1 MSSSDQTTD
10 SATAEP
16 DETPGDSS
24 PDRALARPAGRRPW
38 WVRTAL
44 VLGVLAAALVVGLGG
59 LVVARAGEALPGTH
73 VAAVDVGGL
82 GEADLR
88 AEVERVVASRRDT
101 AVPVTAAG
109 QSFTFTP
116 GTEGYEAEVDA
127 TVQAALEAG
136 RGGFLGLGGHVA
148 ATFGDER
155 RVELSGGPVEAAVT
169 AFVQDVASEVDQP
182 MSPGT
187 VRVNPDSLEVRTWAP
202 QRRVSLDVPGATEAL
217 LAVVGDAD
225 PEPVELPAE
234 TTPPPTDEAAV
245 ADAADRAQRAVADA
259 LVLRA
264 NGGALTLSPSDVARV
279 LRTEERDGRLALV
292 AHPGTLTEVVSD
304 QLSEV
309 EDRPRDATFDVVSG
323 LTTLDDQGS
332 VTWSPQP
339 ADVRVVPSE
348 SGHTWDEATAAEQ
361 VGRLLDDGT
370 REAELQLEEV
380 PADLTTADAE
390 ALGVDNLIG
399 TFTTYHD
406 CCQNRVTNIH
416 RIADIVRGAIVRPG
430 ETFSINDHVGQRT
443 RAKGFVA
450 DGVIING
457 ELEEEVGGGISQF
470 ATTTYNAAFF
480 AGIEIVDHQA
490 HSYYISRYPLGREAT
505 LNYGTIDLVFRNT
518 TDNGIY
524 IHTSYTGES
533 ITVSL
538 FGDNG
543 GRTVRAVAGE
553 PYDYEPHG
561 TRTRATNELY
571 EGQRRVVQSGMDGFR
586 VTIERVISGG
596 GIDRTE
602 EITTVYA
609 GRPEIVEYGTRPRP
623 GDS

>member
-1 MSSSDQTTD
+1 MSSSDRTTD

-16 DETPGDSS
+16 DDPAPASS
-24 PDRALARPAGRRPW
+24 SHRVLARPAGHRPW
-38 WVRTAL
+38 PVRVAL
-44 VLGVLAAALVVGLGG
+44 GLGVLAAALLIGFVG
-59 LVVARAGEALPGTH
+59 LVVARMGEALPGTR
-73 VAAVDVGGL
+73 VASVDVGGL

-88 AEVERVVASRRDT
+88 DEVERLVAARRDT

-109 QSFTFTP
+109 QSFEFTP
-116 GTEGYEAEVDA
+116 GTEGYEAEVEG
-127 TVQAALEAG
+127 TVRAALEAG

-155 RVELSGGPVEAAVT
+155 EVTLAGGPVEKAIT
-169 AFVQDVASEVDQP
+169 AFVEDVASEVDQP
-182 MSPGT
+182 MSPGA

-202 QRRVSLDVPGATEAL
+202 QRSVSLDVPGATEAL

-234 TTPPPTDEAAV
+234 TSPPPTDDDAL
-245 ADAADRAQRAVADA
+245 ADAAERAERAVADSI
-259 LVLRA
+259 VLRA
-264 NGGALTLSPSDVARV
+264 DRGAITLSPSDIARV
-279 LRTEERDGRLALV
+279 LRTEERNGGLDLV

-304 QLSEV
+304 QLSNV
-309 EDRPRDATFDVVSG
+309 EGQPRDAGFEVVSG
-323 LTTLDDQGS
+323 LTTLDAQGS
-332 VTWSPQP
+332 VTWSPRP
-339 ADVRVVPSE
+339 ANVRVVPSQ
-348 SGHTWDEATAAEQ
+348 SGSQWDEAAAAEQ
-361 VGRLLDDGT
+361 VSQLLDDGT
-370 REAELQLEEV
+370 REAELELEVV
-380 PADLTTADAE
+380 PADLTTEEAE

-406 CCQNRVTNIH
+406 CCQNRVTNIQ
-416 RIADIVRGAIVRPG
+416 RIADIVRGTVVRPG

-480 AGIEIVDHQA
+480 AGIEIVEHQA
-490 HSYYISRYPLGREAT
+490 HSFYISRYPLGREAT
-505 LNYGTIDLVFRNT
+505 LNYGTIDLVLRNT

-553 PYDYEPHG
+553 PYDRQPHG
-561 TRTRATNELY
+561 TRTRPTDELY
-571 EGQRRVVQSGMDGFR
+571 EGQRRVVQDGLDGYK
-586 VTIERVISGG
+586 VTIQRVISGG
-596 GIDRTE
+596 GVDRTE
-602 EITTVYA
+602 DITTVYA
-609 GRPEIVEYGTRPRP
+609 GRPEVVEYGTRPRP
-623 GDS
+623 DS